1 MTKQTQEELLKLLDL
16 GIGEVEQEDEL
27 LEDFDF
33 EFGAE
38 DDEVEL
44 TETVLI
50 QDEWDAAKGEQLSK
64 QHGIGDSPLSV
75 ADFHSMFYHLQ
86 PEVAGQCIS
95 KRRQQFVET
104 MMESPEY
111 QAIHQSTQQN
121 LLASELATIR
131 VAREFA
137 DLQKK
142 DEQLPESKQQENP
155 DGNLFGAVAKALA
168 GAAEE
173 VEAADE
179 MQAALGQAEG
189 MGQGEAAQSANLDKI
204 RATFQR
210 LRSSRRLKDIFER
223 AGAYRRAARAV
234 QQNKTRHGYDD
245 MIGFELSGDVARLLP
260 SELALLGDEDLELDL
275 LRRIVEHQA
284 MSCAYE
290 GVENQNK
297 GPVVVVVDESGSMSG
312 APIANAKALALSMAW
327 IAKHQKRWCA
337 LVGFSGGTEGVRCVL
352 KPGKWDQTEL
362 LNWLDHFYAGG
373 TQPTVPFDKVPNEYW
388 KEMGAPK
395 GKTDMIL
402 ITDGRLRI
410 PGEMTDRFLK
420 WKELEKVRLISIV
433 LESQPGDLSKVS
445 NEVHCIPALS
455 VDCEAALSCMSV

>member
-27 LEDFDF
+27 LVDFDF
-33 EFGAE
+33 KFGAE

-44 TETVLI
+44 TETVLK
-50 QDEWDAAKGEQLSK
+50 QDEWDKTQGTVLSQK
-64 QHGIGDSPLSV
+64 HSLDCDAV
-75 ADFHSMFYHLQ
+75 TDFYCMFYHMQ

-173 VEAADE
+173 VEEADE
-179 MQAALGQAEG
+179 MQKALGQAEG

-260 SELALLGDEDLELDL
+260 SELALLDDDDLELDL

-284 MSCAYE
+284 MSSAYE
-290 GVENQNK
+290 GIENQNK

-362 LNWLDHFYAGG
+362 LNWLDHFWGGG
-373 TQPTVPFDKVPNEYW
+373 TEYHVPFNRLPNEYW

-395 GKTDMIL
+395 GKTDMIV
-402 ITDGRLRI
+402 ISDGIIRI
-410 PGEMTDRFLK
+410 PSDITNQFLD
-420 WKELEKVRLISIV
+420 WKTRESVRVISIV
-433 LESQPGDLSKVS
+433 LGAGAGGLEKVS
-445 NEVHCIPALS
+445 NEIHCLPALT
-455 VDCEAALSCMSV
+455 VDCEAALSCMSI